1 MKKKLAIIN
10 AIAGFLLII
19 AVVLVFSL
27 DFNYTGS
34 RYKGKC
40 DMNSAWHYENGS
52 AADLTDLSFS
62 EGKVSVY
69 AAYSGDTNKGRSLC
83 FVSRNI
89 TFNVCLDGED
99 IYDFD
104 PHLGGYY
111 GKQYGSFTHCVTLP
125 SGSGDHVLTINCKEV
140 THEKHTGIENIVM
153 QNSGEYITY
162 AVRSESG
169 RFLVCILAFFFGMAL
184 FAFGIL
190 QQRSQNELVETL
202 SLGVT
207 SMMLSAW
214 SLPPAGFMQFLA
226 GNSAAEQALNHLSL
240 MMLPIPI
247 VTFVASIAE
256 YNKKEH
262 IYAYITAC
270 IINIIIQLIGGLT
283 GFSDHINTF
292 FLTHILIAGGTVFI
306 IYMIHRANKRN
317 RLSPVQKKYIVPSAA
332 IVVLSG
338 LIDMIRYY
346 FGDSIDFSAAS
357 RFGLLFFIFI
367 LAIYEMKQL
376 VAIQVK
382 GSKAE
387 LMHKL
392 AIEDS
397 LTGIKNRTGFNEY
410 EAEIMK
416 RKKGKCLFVHF
427 DVNRLKKVN
436 DTYGH
441 AEGDKHIIA
450 AANVLRDSF
459 SDVGECFRVGG
470 DEFFVVLDGKDCHA
484 DYKRCIKL
492 CIELQNEYNKSENP
506 PVALQ
511 LAYGMAEYKYG
522 NGDPESA
529 ERLADTRMYEKKRQM
544 KADEIRKTTE
554 EVLAG
559 LQKKADVREK
569 GNAYCA
575 KITKPV

>member
-1 MKKKLAIIN
+1 
-10 AIAGFLLII
+10 
-19 AVVLVFSL
+19 
-27 DFNYTGS
+27 
-34 RYKGKC
+34 
-40 DMNSAWHYENGS
+40 
-52 AADLTDLSFS
+52 
-62 EGKVSVY
+62 
-69 AAYSGDTNKGRSLC
+69 
-83 FVSRNI
+83 
-89 TFNVCLDGED
+89 
-99 IYDFD
+99 
-104 PHLGGYY
+104 
-111 GKQYGSFTHCVTLP
+111 
-125 SGSGDHVLTINCKEV
+125 
-140 THEKHTGIENIVM
+140 
-153 QNSGEYITY
+153 
-162 AVRSESG
+162 
-169 RFLVCILAFFFGMAL
+169 MAL

-247 VTFVASIAE
+247 VTFVASIAG

-459 SDVGECFRVGG
+459 SDVGEGFRVGG

-559 LQKKADVREK
+559 LQKKVDVREK